1 MSLTWPRRCPWA
13 MRTELEATYHDLEW
27 GVPEHEDRK
36 LFELLVLEGAQA
48 GLSWVTVLKKREA
61 YRKALYDFDPQQIA
75 RCDEVDLARWMSNS
89 ELIRNKAKLQS
100 VIQNAKQFIAVQ
112 DRYGSF
118 DAFLWSFAEEA
129 PGLRVFASQADLP
142 AQSPKSQALSR
153 SLKRLGFA
161 FVGPVICYS
170 FMQAT
175 GLVNDHVEGCYRI
188 TTH

>member
-1 MSLTWPRRCPWA
+1 

-61 YRKALYDFDPQQIA
+61 YRKALHNFDPLQIA
-75 RCDEVDLARWMSNS
+75 RCNEVDLARWMSNS

-129 PGLRVFASQADLP
+129 PRLRVFASQADLP
-142 AQSPKSQALSR
+142 AQSPQSQALSR
-153 SLKRLGFA
+153 SLKRLGFT

-188 TTH
+188 TTN